1 MDKLLFQ
8 IAFNISY
15 LPSEQWIG
23 TCCHCQGPHL
33 AARHILRPE
42 DVLRAQAGGL
52 PGDHQPAPLS
62 SSDLASLGLG
72 FPICE
77 LGV

>member
-8 IAFNISY
+8 IALDISY
-15 LPSEQWIG
+15 LSSEQWRG
-23 TCCHCQGPHL
+23 TRSHCQGPHL
-33 AARHILRPE
+33 AARHILWPE

-52 PGDHQPAPLS
+52 PRDHQPALLS

-77 LGV
+77 LGM